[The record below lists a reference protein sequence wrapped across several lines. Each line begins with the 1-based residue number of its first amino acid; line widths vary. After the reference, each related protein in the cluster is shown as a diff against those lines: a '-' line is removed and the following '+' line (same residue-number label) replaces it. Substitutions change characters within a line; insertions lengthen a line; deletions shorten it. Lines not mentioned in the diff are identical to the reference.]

1 MIEMASNRRITKVS
15 RVFPWAY
22 KYTSRVDRTQPLR
35 GNERGAGSPTKGPIT
50 AMKKFDWK
58 YIPIFVIFALSMAL
72 APVFL
77 AQTQGS
83 LTRITPVPDGAGYTV
98 DGQYYQHVSSALW
111 PAGTKH
117 TLWVSDLVQTFQNRT
132 QYAFSG
138 WEWSGGSLPN
148 PATVTA
154 DPAITEYRAV
164 FSTNYALGVVFG
176 YSCPDLSNCQS
187 AGTVTGIVIPSCSN
201 PDQSTCPPKPTTPSL
216 GANSDAVMYVGAGSS
231 VLLQAFPAPG
241 YVFTGW
247 LPGANQVIVG
257 FQDTVTM
264 NYPINVYPQ
273 FQVARQ
279 VSLITSPP
287 NLSLL
292 ADRALVTTPVTMEWA
307 VNSVHTVGANSPQ
320 KDQWGNYWSFQSWS
334 DGSTDL
340 NHAYTVVSSS
350 MPTTLTATYIGA
362 GLVTILTQ
370 PTGLKI
376 KVDGQYNVLDPYY
389 FAWGPGEKHHL
400 EAPAQ
405 QTDAQGR
412 VWQFS
417 SWSNGGAAI
426 QDIVVAPDVAT
437 NGMRLTA
444 TYTPLTKLTV
454 NSSLP
459 GLSVLLDGVAC
470 TTPCQTQRSPG
481 TQVRVSAPASVPQG
495 DGSRADFD
503 GWPGTA
509 GDLVV
514 TLADTPVTVNATYHQ
529 LNRLT
534 TASDPV
540 NAAVWT
546 VLPASA
552 DGFYLVNQNVA
563 LSLATQPGYKFR
575 RWDGDLSGTIPA
587 GVVTMS
593 APRTV
598 KALFDPVPYIAP
610 AGVMNAAGTTPQ
622 TGVAPGGIVSI
633 FGVNLTTLTAVA
645 PDGVLPQT
653 MGGLTVAVADRL
665 LPLFFVSPGQINAQ
679 LPDDLATGD
688 YVMTVSPAGAP
699 QVRAPFT
706 VVRNAPGLFAVP
718 VDGQTIANA
727 MAMHEDGSVVTAD
740 APAKPGELLTL
751 YGTGFGPAERPR
763 PEGMPIPQSP
773 SYNLV
778 DAVTVQVGQLAVP
791 AENAFAVVGRCG
803 IDAVQFRLDGSVT
816 GTVTLRVTING
827 VDSNTLMLPVQ

>member
-1 MIEMASNRRITKVS
+1 
-15 RVFPWAY
+15 
-22 KYTSRVDRTQPLR
+22 
-35 GNERGAGSPTKGPIT
+35 
-50 AMKKFDWK
+50 MKKFNWK
-58 YIPIFVIFALSMAL
+58 YVPIFVIFALSMAL

-83 LTRITPVPDGAGYTV
+83 LTRITPVPDGAGYQV
-98 DGQYYQHVSSALW
+98 DGQYYTHASSALW

-117 TLWVSDLVQTFQNRT
+117 TLWVPELVQMTQFRT
-132 QYAFSG
+132 QYVFSD
-138 WEWSGGSLPN
+138 WTWSGGSLPN
-148 PATVTA
+148 PVTVTA

-164 FSTNYALGVVFG
+164 FSTNYQLSVVFG
-176 YSCPDLSNCQS
+176 FSCPDLSNCQS
-187 AGTVTGIVIPSCSN
+187 PGTVTVNGASVIATA
-201 PDQSTCPPKPTTPSL
+201 DT
-216 GANSDAVMYVGAGSS
+216 YVGANAS
-231 VLLQAFPAPG
+231 VVLQATPNPG
-241 YVFTGW
+241 YVFVGW
-247 LPGANQVIVG
+247 QPGANQTVVG
-257 FQDTVTM
+257 FQNTVTM
-264 NYPINVYPQ
+264 AYPMSVYPL

-279 VSLITSPP
+279 VNLITDPP
-287 NLSLL
+287 NLLLL
-292 ADRALVTTPVTMEWA
+292 ADRALVTTPVTMQWA

-320 KDQWGNYWSFQSWS
+320 KDKWGNYWAFQSWS

-370 PTGLKI
+370 PNGLKI
-376 KVDGQYNVLDPYY
+376 KVDGQYNVLDPNY
-389 FAWGPGEKHHL
+389 FAWGVGEKHHL

-417 SWSNGGAAI
+417 SWSNGGAAT
-426 QDIVVAPDVAT
+426 QDIVVPPDAAT

-454 NSSLP
+454 NSSLA
-459 GLSVLLDGVAC
+459 GLSVQLDGVAC

-509 GDLVV
+509 SDLVV
-514 TLADTPVTVNATYHQ
+514 TLADTPVTVNATYHL

-563 LSLATQPGYKFR
+563 LSLATQPGFKFR

-593 APRTV
+593 APRAV

-610 AGVMNAAGTTPQ
+610 AGVINAAGTTPQ

-645 PDGVLPQT
+645 PDGMLPQT
-653 MGGLTVAVADRL
+653 MGGLTVVVADRL

-699 QVRAPFT
+699 QVHAPFT

-718 VDGQTIANA
+718 VDGQTVANA
-727 MAMHEDGSVVTAD
+727 MAMHEDGSAVTAD

-778 DAVTVQVGQLAVP
+778 DAVTVQAAQLAVP
-791 AENAFAVVGRCG
+791 AEKAYAVVGRCG

-827 VDSNTLMLPVQ
+827 VDSNTLQLPVQ